1 MKIEYPFYIPFFY
14 FDCDFFE
21 DIKKDLIDVIMEY
34 HNAGPFKLHGKFP
47 ESQFSKKNITESEGN
62 FFAIENNSIKRLR
75 EWIGPNL
82 VQGYKSLDIVTK
94 KITFTESWFHVAKKG
109 GYHNFHFHR
118 DAPLAGI
125 FYIQSGNC
133 EIGNRWLNPFPGY
146 LDKHS
151 SKWCSQNFNTTFKP
165 GQLILFPGW
174 LLHSAVPHESDEL
187 RIVLAF
193 NTAPE

>member
-1 MKIEYPFYIPFFY
+1 MYNFCGDLLLWPLLSVLNHITFFY
-14 FDCDFFE
+14 PHH
-21 DIKKDLIDVIMEY
+21 LY
-34 HNAGPFKLHGKFP
+34 WPL
-47 ESQFSKKNITESEGN
+47 
-62 FFAIENNSIKRLR
+62 LR
-75 EWIGPNL
+75 EWVGPNL